1 MTDDQNRRGAK
12 SRRSNLGAMSADTE
26 LPVRYVRNRIRETE
40 KVVRSLKS
48 DLSYYRD
55 QNNEMANERNSLL
68 QQISKTGSYNKDL
81 SQLENDLRLITSDR
95 DRLLDMIDPLEDE
108 NRKLSD
114 RCTHLEASLLDSREK
129 HAEAQEVIVFL
140 ESQIKQLESMVEMLR
155 EHNHFMKGE

>member
-1 MTDDQNRRGAK
+1 MTDDQNRRGA
-12 SRRSNLGAMSADTE
+12 RNRGSNLRGMSTDTE
-26 LPVRYVRNRIRETE
+26 LPVRYVRDRIRETE
-40 KVVRSLKS
+40 KVIKTLRS

-68 QQISKTGSYNKDL
+68 QQISEKGSANKDL
-81 SQLENDLRLITSDR
+81 SQMENDLRLVESDK
-95 DRLLDMIDPLEDE
+95 DRLLGALGPLESE

-114 RCTHLEASLLDSREK
+114 RCARLEADLLDSREK

-155 EHNHFMKGE
+155 DHNQFMKGE